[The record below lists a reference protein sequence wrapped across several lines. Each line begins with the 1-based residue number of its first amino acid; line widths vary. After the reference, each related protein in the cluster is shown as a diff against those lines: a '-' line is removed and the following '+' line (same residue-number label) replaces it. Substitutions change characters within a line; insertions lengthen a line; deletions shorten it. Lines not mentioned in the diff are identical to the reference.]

1 MLQAP
6 GCVPP
11 CRSDDYGG
19 SLENRMRLALAI
31 CSTVRAGIPQDMPLW
46 VRISGEDYVE
56 GGWDVEQSVE
66 LCR

>member
-1 MLQAP
+1 
-6 GCVPP
+6 
-11 CRSDDYGG
+11 
-19 SLENRMRLALAI
+19 MRLALAI